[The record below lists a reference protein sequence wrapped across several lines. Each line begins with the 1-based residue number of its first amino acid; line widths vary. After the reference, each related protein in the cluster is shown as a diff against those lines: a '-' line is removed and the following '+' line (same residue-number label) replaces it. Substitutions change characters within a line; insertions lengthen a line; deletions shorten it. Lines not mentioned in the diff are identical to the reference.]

1 MTVAGVVVAAGR
13 GERFGGNK
21 AATLLGGR
29 PLWEWARDALVSAGI
44 DPVVIV
50 GDIPGGIP
58 GGARRRDSV
67 RLGLDAL
74 PDGTEH
80 VLVHDAARPLA
91 SVRLVEAVV
100 GRLLA
105 GDVDGVVPGVGVRDT
120 LKRIDNGRVVDT
132 ISRHGVVAAQ
142 TPQGFVLDV
151 LVRAHEASAEDATD
165 DAELV
170 ERAGGTVAVI
180 EGEETNLKVTY
191 PADLELAEEMRP

>member
-21 AATLLGGR
+21 ASTLLGGR
-29 PLWEWARDALVSAGI
+29 PLWEWARDALVGAGVV
-44 DPVVIV
+44 PVVVV
-50 GDIPGGIP
+50 GDVPGGIP
-58 GGARRRDSV
+58 GGERRRDSV
-67 RLGLDAL
+67 RIGIAAL

-91 SVRLVEAVV
+91 SVRLVEAVIA
-100 GRLLA
+100 RLLD
-105 GDVDGVVPGVGVRDT
+105 GDVDGVVPGVAVRDT
-120 LKRIDNGRVVDT
+120 LKRVDHGRVMDT

-170 ERAGGTVAVI
+170 ERAGGMVAVI
-180 EGEETNLKVTY
+180 EGEEANLKVTY
-191 PADLELAEEMRP
+191 PADLDLAEEMRP